1 LFHECTHLV
10 EKNSESPGRKTSTHP
25 PTEIEGK
32 VTMGIIRNIID
43 DNKFSPADIPAFEAK
58 LFYEGT
64 RRRVALERFA
74 VLLFLSTFIATYGVI
89 GDSTATVIGAMII
102 APLMRPIMAATAG
115 LVMGNLRR
123 AGFSFLTVVAGVIGV
138 IGLSFLL
145 TEITITRVISFDT
158 NSQLTGR
165 ILPRLI
171 DLYVALA
178 AGAAGAFALSRD
190 DVADSLP
197 GVAMAIALV
206 PPLCVVGIG
215 LAQGEIGAASGAFLL
230 FLTNFLAILLAGG
243 GVLVLLGLSAA
254 TFKGLTRDARR
265 GSFILITIGILLVA
279 IPLGSTSIRFYEDNL
294 VKQETIQSAQDWM
307 QGTGY
312 GISQVRVA
320 GDQVNLVIYG
330 SGERPVLSELGDRV
344 SASLSKPV
352 DINLVIVPSV
362 QESYVAERGK

>member
-1 LFHECTHLV
+1 
-10 EKNSESPGRKTSTHP
+10 
-25 PTEIEGK
+25 
-32 VTMGIIRNIID
+32 MGIIRNIID

-64 RRRVALERFA
+64 IRRVALERFA

-115 LVMGNLRR
+115 LVMGNLKR
-123 AGFSFLTVVAGVIGV
+123 AGFSFLIVIAGVVGV

-158 NSQLTGR
+158 NSQLSGR
-165 ILPRLI
+165 ISPRLL

-215 LAQGEIGAASGAFLL
+215 LAQGEIEAASGAFLL

-243 GVLVLLGLSAA
+243 GVLALLGLSAA
-254 TFKGLTRDARR
+254 TLKGLTRDARR
-265 GSFILITIGILLVA
+265 GAFVLIVITIVLVTL
-279 IPLGSTSIRFYEDNL
+279 PLGATSIRFFEDNL
-294 VKQETIQSAQDWM
+294 VKRETISLAQEWM
-307 QGTGY
+307 RGTGF

-330 SGERPVLSELGDRV
+330 SGDRPELSELGNQL
-344 SASLSKPV
+344 ATSLDQPI
-352 DINLVIVPSV
+352 DINLVVVPSA
-362 QESYVAERGK
+362 QENYTAERDE

>member
-1 LFHECTHLV
+1 
-10 EKNSESPGRKTSTHP
+10 
-25 PTEIEGK
+25 
-32 VTMGIIRNIID
+32 MGIIRNIID
-43 DNKFSPADIPAFEAK
+43 DNKFSPTDIPAFEAK

-64 RRRVALERFA
+64 KRRSDLEGFA
-74 VLLFLSTFIATYGVI
+74 ALLFLSTFIATYGVI

-102 APLMRPIMAATAG
+102 APLMRPIMATTAG
-115 LVMGNLRR
+115 LVMGNLKR
-123 AGFSFLTVVAGVIGV
+123 AGFSFLIVVAGVVGV

-145 TEITITRVISFDT
+145 TEITITRVISFET

-165 ILPRLI
+165 ISPRLL

-215 LAQGEIGAASGAFLL
+215 LAQGEFDAALGAFLL
-230 FLTNFLAILLAGG
+230 FLTNFFAILLAGG
-243 GVLVLLGLSAA
+243 GVLTLLGLSAA
-254 TFKGLTRDARR
+254 TLKGLTRDARR
-265 GSFILITIGILLVA
+265 GSFMLIALGILLVA
-279 IPLGSTSIRFYEDNL
+279 IPLGATSIRFFEDNL
-294 VKQETIQSAQDWM
+294 VKRETIQLARDWM
-307 QGTGY
+307 QGTSY

-330 SGERPVLSELGDRV
+330 SGDRPVLSELGDRL
-344 SASLSKPV
+344 SASLDKPV
-352 DINLVIVPSV
+352 DINLVIVPSA
-362 QESYVAERGK
+362 QESYVAERDE